1 MEDLEYLME
10 DETLAIRGAWYETV
24 NMYGI
29 NSVRRDTGQG

>member
-10 DETLAIRGAWYETV
+10 CEILAIRGAKHETV

-29 NSVRRDTGQG
+29 NPVCRDTGQG